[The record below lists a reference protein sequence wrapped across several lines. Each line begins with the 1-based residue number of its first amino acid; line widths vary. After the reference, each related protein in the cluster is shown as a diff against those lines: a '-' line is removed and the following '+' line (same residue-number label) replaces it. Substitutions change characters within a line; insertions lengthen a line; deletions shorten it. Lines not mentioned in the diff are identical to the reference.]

1 MCLSDTLQHL
11 DSDFVSLSPEAAQAN
26 CTRTSLSRLFEL
38 QHQRLYCKNFFILIL
53 HGLNLPLFYSV
64 SLSLRIAGHT
74 SLKIFI
80 SDHSLV
86 LDVAVLLVLFLFSHE
101 PEILFS
107 FQLDLQTMKEKMTN
121 HPQFL
126 QLAESY
132 LLGGFLTLLS
142 Y

>member
-1 MCLSDTLQHL
+1 MRLSATLQHL
-11 DSDFVSLSPEAAQAN
+11 DGDFVSPEAAQAN
-26 CTRTSLSRLFEL
+26 CTRTSLCRLFEL
-38 QHQRLYCKNFFILIL
+38 QHQRLYSKNFFILIL

-64 SLSLRIAGHT
+64 SMSLRIARHT
-74 SLKIFI
+74 SLNSFI
-80 SDHSLV
+80 SDHSLG
-86 LDVAVLLVLFLFSHE
+86 LDVAVLLVLFLLSHE
-101 PEILFS
+101 AEILFS

-132 LLGGFLTLLS
+132 LLGGFLAFLS